1 MPKPDVGT
9 TKDVGTQTTGL
20 FYPSGKLLAKKELE
34 ITSLKQRQEKM
45 SDHKPLLTAIS
56 PGRGEEK
63 DMVSCQEGTHS
74 LKENFP
80 FLLLRLFI
88 YIGNKFFYFSFFK

>member
-63 DMVSCQEGTHS
+63 IW
-74 LKENFP
+74 
-80 FLLLRLFI
+80 FLVRRELIL
-88 YIGNKFFYFSFFK
+88 